1 MLYIHISNSFL
12 QKRSELFFCETLE
25 RHTICIIWYI
35 FPESCVNSVY
45 FTVALGRWRFSRAV
59 SEQATRFFGG
69 IDLLIIVICGGK
81 IFIEIFL

>member
-1 MLYIHISNSFL
+1 MNS
-12 QKRSELFFCETLE
+12 K
-25 RHTICIIWYI
+25 
-35 FPESCVNSVY
+35 Y
-45 FTVALGRWRFSRAV
+45 FTVALGRWRFRRAV